1 MSNIVAIF
9 AVFSIMFLCD
19 YVVVTQ
25 YTPQIFD
32 KSMLIDKKFRCIRY
46 YDDTSDYNKHMEKT
60 CEKFKIDYTFFN
72 SQKII
77 YQNIMIITMF
87 FGVMILI

>member
-1 MSNIVAIF
+1 MSKIVVIF
-9 AVFSIMFLCD
+9 TVLSILFLCD

-25 YTPQIFD
+25 YTPQSFD
-32 KSMLIDKKFRCIRY
+32 KSLLIDKKFRCIRY
-46 YDDTSDYNKHMEKT
+46 YENINDYNKHMEKT
-60 CEKFKIDYTFFN
+60 CDKFKIDYTFFN